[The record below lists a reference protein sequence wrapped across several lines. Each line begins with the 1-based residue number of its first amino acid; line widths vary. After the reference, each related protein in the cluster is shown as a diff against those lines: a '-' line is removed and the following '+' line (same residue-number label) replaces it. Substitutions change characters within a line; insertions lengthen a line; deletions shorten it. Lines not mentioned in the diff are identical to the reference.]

1 MYKISSILFIFVAL
15 SFFPIPS
22 KSILEDTSLS
32 NVSLNIS
39 EDASSSDASLNC
51 PSVLNS
57 SVDFKGMVLQLMPII
72 NRVEVTQENGKIL
85 DDIRQVLLGF
95 RYYQKGQKIEL
106 EKLLIVFSFFHVLP
120 SVALSDSTLSLVDNI
135 DKLKSRPYPLEAS
148 IQQLLIVINRHL
160 RNYIIKLQSEYAIS
174 LDRPNFS
181 LIDLAKE
188 IHMQYHILRKIFST
202 DFVPNYSLMTQI
214 LNRGDH
220 TIVTFFMEVENSSE
234 FNVLFN
240 NTDLGRELVD
250 SSVVRTVIYTSRDK
264 GTLHDIY
271 MQYLRSRLP
280 VLLEKLAPH
289 ISQSGINQLLE
300 WPNITDIDIES
311 VTLEQLLRLTHVF
324 NKELSQV
331 LISDDPS
338 LLKPINLEKL
348 HEMYIQIAFLQ
359 LSRNIRREM
368 NISQRPCCT
377 KI

>member
-1 MYKISSILFIFVAL
+1 M
-15 SFFPIPS
+15 
-22 KSILEDTSLS
+22 
-32 NVSLNIS
+32 
-39 EDASSSDASLNC
+39 
-51 PSVLNS
+51 
-57 SVDFKGMVLQLMPII
+57 
-72 NRVEVTQENGKIL
+72 
-85 DDIRQVLLGF
+85 
-95 RYYQKGQKIEL
+95 
-106 EKLLIVFSFFHVLP
+106 
-120 SVALSDSTLSLVDNI
+120 ALSDSALYLHVDI
-135 DKLKSRPYPLEAS
+135 DRLKSRPYPSEAN

-188 IHMQYHILRKIFST
+188 IHMQYHILRKIFNT

-240 NTDLGRELVD
+240 NTDLERELVD
-250 SSVVRTVIYTSRDK
+250 SSVVRTVTYTSRDK

-271 MQYLRSRLP
+271 MQYLISRLP
-280 VLLEKLAPH
+280 GLLEKLAPH
-289 ISQSGINQLLE
+289 ISQSGISQLLE

-348 HEMYIQIAFLQ
+348 HEMYIQIAFLFNC
-359 LSRNIRREM
+359 LEILEG
-368 NISQRPCCT
+368 
-377 KI
+377 K